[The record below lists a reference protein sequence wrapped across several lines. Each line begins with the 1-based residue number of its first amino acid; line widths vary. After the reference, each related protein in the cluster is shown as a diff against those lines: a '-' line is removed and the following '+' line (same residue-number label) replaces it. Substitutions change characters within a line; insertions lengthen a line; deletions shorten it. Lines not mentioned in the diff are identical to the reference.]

1 MTAPFNFN
9 PSVTEQIPQPHR
21 GPLLSERSTRR
32 WSPMTS
38 PPIVGSH
45 HAARGR

>member
-9 PSVTEQIPQPHR
+9 SSVTEQIPQPHR
-21 GPLLSERSTRR
+21 GPLSLALG
-32 WSPMTS
+32 P
-38 PPIVGSH
+38 H